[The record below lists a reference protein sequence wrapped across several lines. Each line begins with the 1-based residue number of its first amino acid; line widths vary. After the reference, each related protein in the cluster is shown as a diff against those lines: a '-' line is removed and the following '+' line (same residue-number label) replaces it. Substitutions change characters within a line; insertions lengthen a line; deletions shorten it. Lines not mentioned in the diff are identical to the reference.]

1 MKTFFIPA
9 GILAVILGFSL
20 WTGSYVEGRMEHW
33 DVLLE
38 ETDEAV
44 RRQDWT
50 AAEEHLKQAYADWD
64 RSQTFL
70 HVIMEHEEL
79 DKAEELFARSF
90 AMCEE
95 GEGAGLRTLLAQL
108 MRQMDALAETQSL
121 GIKNIL

>member
-9 GILAVILGFSL
+9 GVLAVILGFSL
-20 WTGSYVEGRMEHW
+20 WTGYYVEGRMEHCGG
-33 DVLLE
+33 LLE

-44 RRQDWT
+44 RQEDWT
-50 AAEEHLKQAYADWD
+50 AAAARLEQAYADWG

-70 HVIMEHEEL
+70 HVVMEHEEL
-79 DKAEELFARSF
+79 DKAEELFAGAF
-90 AMCEE
+90 AMCGE

-108 MRQMDALAETQSL
+108 MRQLEALAETQSL

>member
-9 GILAVILGFSL
+9 GVLAVILGFSL
-20 WTGSYVEGRMEHW
+20 WTGYYVEGRMEHC
-33 DVLLE
+33 DVLLT

-44 RRQDWT
+44 RKEDWT
-50 AAEEHLKQAYADWD
+50 AASECLERAYADWG

-70 HVIMEHEEL
+70 HTIIEHEEL
-79 DKAEELFARSF
+79 NKAEELFAGAF

-95 GEGAGLRTLLAQL
+95 TEGAELRALLSQL
-108 MRQMDALAETQSL
+108 MRQMDALSETQSL